1 LIIPGIVIAGTT
13 SGVGK
18 TTISMAIMYGLERRG
33 FKVQP
38 FKIGP
43 DYIDPSYHNII
54 TKRKSRNLDVWLMG
68 KQGLVEAY
76 RRNSVD
82 ADCTVLEGVMGLY
95 DGMNGKNNFASTAN
109 VTEILELPV
118 ILVMDARKAARSV
131 AAIAWGFIK
140 FDRKV
145 KISGIILNNLSSERH
160 LRYIVEAFDSKIKL
174 PIIGK
179 IFSDRNMSYT
189 ERHLGLVPGMELN
202 LEDQKAIMDNTNR
215 VAENIDFDKLIDIIK
230 NHNTLKSNNPIS
242 KNFLC
247 EKESNR
253 YQYSKNKR
261 PTTKILIALDKSFNF
276 YYQDN
281 LDLLA
286 RKVELEFF
294 SPIEDTEIPSD
305 CSGIILGGGFPEVI
319 ADKLEKNTQ
328 MRKRILKLAKDGI
341 PIYAECGG
349 LMYLTR
355 SISGFKNTK
364 RKYRMVGFFDA
375 DTLMTGKLTLGYTE
389 GRIIQNQSF
398 LKNLKRVKGHEF
410 HYSSVI
416 ADKNDITM
424 IYKLSRGKGIIDGM
438 DGFHEGNCVASYMHT
453 HFISSN
459 ISNSF
464 IESCLNYSR

>member
-1 LIIPGIVIAGTT
+1 
-13 SGVGK
+13 
-18 TTISMAIMYGLERRG
+18 
-33 FKVQP
+33 
-38 FKIGP
+38 
-43 DYIDPSYHNII
+43 
-54 TKRKSRNLDVWLMG
+54 
-68 KQGLVEAY
+68 VE
-76 RRNSVD
+76 
-82 ADCTVLEGVMGLY
+82 
-95 DGMNGKNNFASTAN
+95 
-109 VTEILELPV
+109 
-118 ILVMDARKAARSV
+118 
-131 AAIAWGFIK
+131 
-140 FDRKV
+140 
-145 KISGIILNNLSSERH
+145 
-160 LRYIVEAFDSKIKL
+160 
-174 PIIGK
+174 
-179 IFSDRNMSYT
+179 
-189 ERHLGLVPGMELN
+189 
-202 LEDQKAIMDNTNR
+202 
-215 VAENIDFDKLIDIIK
+215 DF
-230 NHNTLKSNNPIS
+230 
-242 KNFLC
+242 
-247 EKESNR
+247 
-253 YQYSKNKR
+253 Q
-261 PTTKILIALDKSFNF
+261 
-276 YYQDN
+276 
-281 LDLLA
+281 
-286 RKVELEFF
+286 
-294 SPIEDTEIPSD
+294 
-305 CSGIILGGGFPEVI
+305 
-319 ADKLEKNTQ
+319 LEKNTQ